1 MDIESYGIKPKD
13 DINIMTVNNKRAMEI
28 LQKTT
33 TKYEYHYAVGLLW
46 KEDVVLPNNKPL
58 AVSRLDNL
66 EKKFGKDQ
74 KIKQM
79 HTETMNDYIAECYV
93 RQLSKC
99 EVKSTSPKT
108 NYLPLHGVARI
119 NKLNRLRV
127 VFEAAATNSGTSL
140 NQKKRPDFLSNL
152 IGELMRFRE
161 GQFAIMGDIESM
173 FHQVNVLKEH
183 ADSLRLLW
191 RTKPSLPINE
201 YIMQA
206 HIFYKTESPCCTNWA
221 LKSAALNNKT
231 EYSARVIEAIL
242 DPFYMDDYFDSFP
255 SLEQAISVIVDV
267 IQLLMRSGFNLTKF
281 VSHNQE
287 ILNYTTQELRLKN
300 ILGNLDLNQ
309 TSIE

>member
-1 MDIESYGIKPKD
+1 
-13 DINIMTVNNKRAMEI
+13 MTVNNKRVMEI

-33 TKYEYHYAVGLLW
+33 TKYKNHYAVGLLW
-46 KEDVVLPNNKPL
+46 KEDNVVLPNNKPL
-58 AVSRLDNL
+58 AVSRLYNL

-79 HTETMNDYIAECYV
+79 YTETMNDYIAECYA

-108 NYLPLHGVARI
+108 NYLPHHGVASI

-127 VFEAAATNSGTSL
+127 VFDAAATNSGTSL
-140 NQKKRPDFLSNL
+140 NQNLLKEPDFLSNL

-173 FHQVNVLKEH
+173 FHQVNVLKED

-191 RTKPSLPINE
+191 HTKPSLPINE

-206 HIFYKTESPCCTNWA
+206 HIFYKTESPCCANWA

-242 DPFYMDDYFDSFP
+242 DHFYMDDYFDSFP

-267 IQLLMRSGFNLTKF
+267 IQLLMRSGFNLSLFQITKN
-281 VSHNQE
+281 SKLYHTR
-287 ILNYTTQELRLKN
+287 ITIKKHPRKLRFKPN
-300 ILGNLDLNQ
+300 IN
-309 TSIE
+309 